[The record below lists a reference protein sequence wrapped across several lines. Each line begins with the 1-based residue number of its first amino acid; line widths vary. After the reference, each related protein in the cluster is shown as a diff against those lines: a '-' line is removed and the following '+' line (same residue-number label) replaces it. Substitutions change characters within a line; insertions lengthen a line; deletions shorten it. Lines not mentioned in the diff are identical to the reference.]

1 MRLAL
6 VTAILAAF
14 AAASPTPAQSEPLV
28 RPPTTAAS
36 TEALGKFLRELGY
49 EPKALSPDVFQIT
62 VERDRWP
69 VHVMTSLSTDG
80 RRVWLESKF
89 APVDD
94 PDKVP
99 PIAWKRLLE
108 ANEKIG
114 PAHFAFDKGDKRVHL
129 YKSFDNQDL
138 SADRLKREI
147 EHFDTTVRK
156 TQDYWRGEN
165 FKPSAVA
172 AGSEAEP
179 RAAAWSIGRPA
190 CCPCRSRGPRVRR
203 RGQAARRMA
212 RDRDPSQRTED
223 PGRMWSKGRKP
234 GSRVQAIRRESG
246 KVVAAR
252 RGAGPDRVR
261 TVAVRL
267 DSDLANSAIDF
278 IDDQQRVEQGIYKL
292 DGDTLTLCFARP
304 GEPRPTEIAMGEQS
318 KNWLIVLKKGNER
331 RASRREP
338 HDVDIIVR
346 LTPRRSPSAR
356 TTRRSACRSAA
367 PGSAGRC

>member
-14 AAASPTPAQSEPLV
+14 AAASPTPAQTEPLV

-49 EPKALSPDVFQIT
+49 EPKVLSPDVFQIT
-62 VERDRWP
+62 VERERWP

-138 SADRLKREI
+138 SVDRLKREI

-172 AGSEAEP
+172 ADSKLNLGPPLGASGDPPVA
-179 RAAAWSIGRPA
+179 PA
-190 CCPCRSRGPRVRR
+190 VPV
-203 RGQAARRMA
+203 A
-212 RDRDPSQRTED
+212 RDSGDVDKLLGDWHVTEVRVN
-223 PGRMWSKGRKP
+223 GRKAPDESVEGRKP
-234 GSRVQAIRRESG
+234 GITVQRSRESG
-246 KVVAAR
+246 KVVAHVR
-252 RGAGPDRVR
+252 AGPDRVR
-261 TVAVRL
+261 IVAVRL

-278 IDDQQRVEQGIYKL
+278 IDDQQRVEQGVYKL

-318 KNWLIVLKKGNER
+318 KNWLIVLKKGK
-331 RASRREP
+331 
-338 HDVDIIVR
+338 
-346 LTPRRSPSAR
+346 
-356 TTRRSACRSAA
+356 
-367 PGSAGRC
+367 